1 MENENDIG
9 YEWIGSGTIRHNGKE
24 PAHIDTI
31 TVRISPDEILL
42 RVDKTPATP
51 FLIDAAFR
59 PLHGLEIQVKV
70 DGFLYVV
77 KGAIINKA
85 TLSAKKDDIVYL
97 KDIKILAVQ
106 IDKILSN
113 ASTTRA

>member
-1 MENENDIG
+1 M
-9 YEWIGSGTIRHNGKE
+9 
-24 PAHIDTI
+24 
-31 TVRISPDEILL
+31 VFFML
-42 RVDKTPATP
+42 
-51 FLIDAAFR
+51 
-59 PLHGLEIQVKV
+59 Q
-70 DGFLYVV
+70 

-106 IDKILSN
+106 IDKIPSN